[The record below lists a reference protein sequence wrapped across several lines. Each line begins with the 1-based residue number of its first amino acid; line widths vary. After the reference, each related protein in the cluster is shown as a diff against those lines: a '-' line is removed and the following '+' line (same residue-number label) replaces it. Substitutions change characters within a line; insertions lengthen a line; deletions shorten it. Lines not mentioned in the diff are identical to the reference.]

1 MVLLTG
7 SVPLLC
13 HPRTPLRAV
22 HAVEAVAGSTP
33 GGRLI
38 LTYALQGDLSAVRIP
53 GRRPSRRADGLWR
66 HTCFEAFVMAGE
78 GPGYREFN
86 FSPSGE
92 WAAFAFRGYRDGG
105 EPEGEPAREIV
116 VRRSR
121 GRLALDVEIRP
132 ECLPPGRLLRLA
144 LSAVVEGADGT
155 LSYWALRHPASQP
168 DFHHGDA
175 FALPLVLPSM
185 PAADDHTRGTRS

>member
-1 MVLLTG
+1 MVLITG
-7 SVPLLC
+7 SVPLVC

-22 HAVEAVAGSTP
+22 YAVEAVAAATP

-53 GRRPSRRADGLWR
+53 ESRPSRRADDLWR
-66 HTCFEAFVMAGE
+66 HTCFEAFVMADA

-92 WAAFAFRGYRDGG
+92 WAAYTFRGYRDGG

-116 VRRSR
+116 VRRSDQ
-121 GRLALDVEIRP
+121 RLALDVEIQP
-132 ECLPPGRLLRLA
+132 ECLPQGRLLHLG
-144 LSAVVEGADGT
+144 LSAVVEGAGGA
-155 LSYWALRHPASQP
+155 LSYWALRHPAGQP
-168 DFHHGDA
+168 DFHHPDA
-175 FALPLVLPSM
+175 FALPLVLPS
-185 PAADDHTRGTRS
+185 PPDADGRGVGTKQ